1 MGDYVDRGYNS
12 VETVTYL
19 MCLKVKYPSQIT
31 ILRGNHES
39 RQISNVYG
47 FYDEIMKKY
56 GNANPWKYFTDC
68 FDYFGCTALVNES
81 VLCVHGGLSPEIR
94 TLDQVRRIDRIQ
106 EIPPD
111 GAYCDLMWSDPD
123 DCDFWNLSP
132 RGAGWTFGAQVTTE
146 FNYLKGLSLI
156 ARAH

>member
-19 MCLKVKYPSQIT
+19 MCLKVKYPDLIT

-39 RQISNVYG
+39 RQVSNVYG

-56 GNANPWKYFTDC
+56 GNANPWKYYTDA

-94 TLDQVRRIDRIQ
+94 SLDQVRLIDRI
-106 EIPPD
+106 
-111 GAYCDLMWSDPD
+111 
-123 DCDFWNLSP
+123 
-132 RGAGWTFGAQVTTE
+132 
-146 FNYLKGLSLI
+146 
-156 ARAH
+156 